1 MDRIARNAEAL
12 IAQLQAVLLMPA
24 TWLHLLMIACA
35 FALGWAFRHLY
46 MHSLRQWITARYVN
60 QRIQQ
65 ALITTADL
73 SLYILPVILLG
84 FINRLYEQYYG
95 ADAPAV
101 IEAVVSLS
109 LAWIVIR
116 LLAQLIDNIVLR
128 KSIAVI
134 VWIIAALSIL
144 GIRAEAAAA
153 LDAMGLDIGN
163 FRLSALTVIKGGLVL
178 FALLYLAGFAA
189 NMLERRMRY
198 TDGLTASARV
208 LLGKIARVILI
219 GFALLIGLQAAGIDL
234 SLLAVF
240 GGALGLG
247 LGFGLQKGISNLF
260 SGMLLLMDR
269 SIEPN
274 DIIEIPS
281 STGGENAFGWV
292 QTMGARYTEIITRD
306 NKSYLIPNEDFITQQ
321 VINWSHGNTLIRLET
336 EFGVAYSA
344 DPHEVK
350 RLAEEAAMT
359 FERVVADPKPVCHL
373 VEFGDSS
380 LNFVLRYWI
389 TDAHKGVTN
398 TRGAVMLALWDSFQ
412 ANEIPIPYPHRE
424 VFVHYPDAG

>member
-1 MDRIARNAEAL
+1 MDSITDNAEQLIADLQAL
-12 IAQLQAVLLMPA
+12 ILMPA
-24 TWLHLLMIACA
+24 TWLQLFIIACA
-35 FALGWAFRHLY
+35 FAVSWAFRHLY
-46 MHSLRQWITARYVN
+46 MQSMRQWITARRLN

-65 ALITTADL
+65 ALITVADL
-73 SLYILPVILLG
+73 SLYILPVLILGL
-84 FINRLYEQYYG
+84 IIQLYAQAGG
-95 ADAPAV
+95 ASEPEL
-101 IEAVVSLS
+101 IEATVSLS
-109 LAWIVIR
+109 LAWIAIR
-116 LLAQLIDNIVLR
+116 LLAQFIDNVVLR

-144 GIRAEAAAA
+144 GIRGETAAA
-153 LDAMGLDIGN
+153 LDAMGFTLGN
-163 FRLSALTVIKGGLVL
+163 FRLSALTVIKGGLTL

-189 NMLERRMRY
+189 NRLEKRMLY
-198 TDGLTASARV
+198 ISGLTASSRV
-208 LLGKIARVILI
+208 LLGKITRVTLI
-219 GFALLIGLQAAGIDL
+219 GIALLIGLQTAGIDL
-234 SLLAVF
+234 SLLAFF

-269 SIEPN
+269 SIKPK
-274 DIIEIPS
+274 DVIEIPS

-292 QTMGARYTEIITRD
+292 QTMGARYTEVITRD

-336 EFGVAYSA
+336 EFGVTYTA

-350 RLAEEAAMT
+350 RLAEEAAAT
-359 FERVVADPKPVCHL
+359 PERVVSDPRPVCHL
-373 VEFGDSS
+373 VEFGNSS

-412 ANEIPIPYPHRE
+412 ANGITIPFPHRE
-424 VFVHYPDAG
+424 VFVHYPETG